1 VQQHDDPAAMTDDRV
16 RELMY
21 ELGGDRPGF
30 TLNPMKGT
38 AGDFY
43 RDNRAQDI
51 HDLCQE
57 IIVERH
63 RRATDDENDDEL

>member
-1 VQQHDDPAAMTDDRV
+1 MTDDRV

-21 ELGGDRPGF
+21 ELGAARAGF

-38 AGDFY
+38 VGEFY

-51 HDLCQE
+51 HDLCEE
-57 IIVERH
+57 ILADRRRPAGSGERDA
-63 RRATDDENDDEL
+63 RF

>member
-1 VQQHDDPAAMTDDRV
+1 MTDDRV

-21 ELGGDRPGF
+21 ELGADRPGF

-51 HDLCQE
+51 HDLCEE
-57 IIVERH
+57 ILADRGRPAIH
-63 RRATDDENDDEL
+63 DENDAAL

>member
-1 VQQHDDPAAMTDDRV
+1 MTDDRV

-21 ELGGDRPGF
+21 ELGASRQGF

-38 AGDFY
+38 VGEFY

-51 HDLCQE
+51 HDLCEE
-57 IIVERH
+57 ILTD
-63 RRATDDENDDEL
+63 RRRPTMADEHDVRF